1 VKIVKTTII
10 YTILGF
16 LPLSFAFVFTP
27 IYLKY
32 LSPEQY
38 GILNLFNVYSG
49 ILATIYS
56 LGVSSAFGF
65 VYWDYYQDK
74 EKLQSFLASTIGLI
88 LTIQAVVFAIL
99 FLFGDQ
105 ILKTVLKTSESF
117 SFYPF
122 GILTLI
128 YPLFSV
134 FYELLLP
141 YYRNEN
147 KINLYAIINIS
158 SLILMTIGS
167 VIGIISLDLKV
178 EGAIYGKTIGYSI
191 VVGSF
196 VLHLILK
203 VGLKVK
209 IKESLI
215 LFRFGMPLMISTII
229 GGIAYNLDKIM
240 IEQLSTLTDLGIYGL
255 AVVIV
260 SVIEVLFNALNNA
273 LSPVIFRYL
282 KDDYLVNKKQI
293 QGLSYL
299 MVLVSLFAV
308 MMVILIAKP
317 VLYYVAPEEYAD
329 AINFIP
335 LLGIAMI
342 FRVFSSIKS
351 YIFYIESKTKILPFV
366 QVFNLVTIYLLSII
380 FFEYFGVVGI
390 AYAVLGSKFLDLV
403 VVSYIVRKISEVR
416 FGFKNLYFVVALCVA
431 SVFFIASTA
440 FQESSFYLYSLPFI
454 TLLIAVFIFAKKE
467 SKSIVELFKKGF
479 VK

>member
-1 VKIVKTTII
+1 MEENIVKSTII
-10 YTILGF
+10 YTVLGF
-16 LPLSFAFVFTP
+16 LPISFAFVFTP

-38 GILNLFNVYSG
+38 GIFNLFNIYSG

-56 LGVSSAFGF
+56 LGVSPAFGF

-88 LTIQAVVFAIL
+88 LSIQAVVFTIL
-99 FLFGDQ
+99 FLFGEQ

-147 KINLYAIINIS
+147 KINLYAVINIL

-167 VIGIISLDLKV
+167 IIGVISLDLKA

-209 IKESLI
+209 IKEAII

-229 GGIAYNLDKIM
+229 GGIVYNLDKIM
-240 IEQLSTLTDLGIYGL
+240 IEQLSTLADLGIYGL

-260 SVIEVLFNALNNA
+260 SVVEVLFNALNNA

-282 KDDYLVNKKQI
+282 KEDYLVNKKRI
-293 QGLSYL
+293 QGLSNL
-299 MVLVSLFAV
+299 IALVSLFTV
-308 MMVILIAKP
+308 VMVILIAKP
-317 VLYYVAPEEYAD
+317 VLYYVASEEYAD

-335 LLGIAMI
+335 LLGMAFI

-351 YIFYIESKTKILPFV
+351 YIFYIESKTKILPFI
-366 QVFNLVTIYLLSII
+366 QVFNLIIIYLLSII
-380 FFEYFGVVGI
+380 FFEYFGIIGI

-403 VVSYIVRKISEVR
+403 IVSYIVRKISEVS
-416 FGFKNLYFVVALCVA
+416 FGFNNLYFVVSLCLA
-431 SVFFIASTA
+431 SVLFMANISSQT
-440 FQESSFYLYSLPFI
+440 SSFYLYSLPFI
-454 TLLIAVFIFAKKE
+454 TFLIATFIFAKKE
-467 SKSIVELFKKGF
+467 SKSIIEILKSGL
-479 VK
+479 